1 MLLEIE
7 ESTCATCGT
16 SAGPENERSKRYKY
30 GMALL
35 SASTLVLGLAV
46 DILAFDTIW
55 VYAVF
60 IVSMLSAGQFIIPRG
75 VRGLLKL
82 NLDMHFL
89 MSAASIGAMIIGAPA
104 EGAAVMFLFFISM
117 LLEERAEDQV
127 KQEIQSLVELE
138 PPTVTIK
145 MKGAEACI
153 PPTEVQVGDML
164 IVRPGSRIGLD
175 GVVVAGSTSVNQA
188 PITGESLP
196 VTKVIGDQVYAGTI
210 NNEG

>member
-82 NLDMHFL
+82 NLDMHLL

-117 LLEERAEDQV
+117 LL
-127 KQEIQSLVELE
+127 
-138 PPTVTIK
+138 
-145 MKGAEACI
+145 
-153 PPTEVQVGDML
+153 
-164 IVRPGSRIGLD
+164 
-175 GVVVAGSTSVNQA
+175 
-188 PITGESLP
+188 
-196 VTKVIGDQVYAGTI
+196 
-210 NNEG
+210 